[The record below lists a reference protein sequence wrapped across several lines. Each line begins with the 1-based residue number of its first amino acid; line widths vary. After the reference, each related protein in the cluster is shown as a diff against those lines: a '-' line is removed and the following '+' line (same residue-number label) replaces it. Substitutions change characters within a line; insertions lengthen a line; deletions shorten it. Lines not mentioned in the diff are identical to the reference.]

1 MPTANRRSAAKVL
14 AFHAP
19 SDVRTAVPDT
29 PASPHAVAPVARI
42 GPNAVIQTAR
52 VLRDRYG
59 TAQAAT
65 MLAEATGRS
74 FDTLPEHMVDEAEV
88 RALVRTCLAHLG
100 PRQTQAVLR
109 EAGQRTAEYL
119 MAHRIPRPVQWLLR
133 ALPAP
138 LGARLLARAMA
149 QHAWTFA
156 GSGHFHVRYTPAP
169 EYTITDCPLCRG
181 LTLDAPVCD
190 FYAGTF
196 EELLT
201 RLVRRDTCVA
211 QVESAASGGVG
222 CRYEVRWV

>member
-1 MPTANRRSAAKVL
+1 MPTASRSSEPKPRAS
-14 AFHAP
+14 HAP
-19 SDVRTAVPDT
+19 SDHRAAHTPDAVE
-29 PASPHAVAPVARI
+29 SSARI

-59 TAQAAT
+59 RAKAEA
-65 MLAEATGRS
+65 MLAEATGR
-74 FDTLPEHMVDEAEV
+74 TMEQMPEHMVDESEV

-109 EAGQRTAEYL
+109 ESGQRTAEYL
-119 MAHRIPRPVQWLLR
+119 LAHRIPRPVQWLLR
-133 ALPAP
+133 VLPAP
-138 LGARLLARAMA
+138 IGVRILARAMA

-156 GSGHFHVRYTPAP
+156 GSGHFHVRYSPSP
-169 EYTITDCPLCRG
+169 EFTIAECPLCRG

-196 EELLT
+196 EELLS

-211 QVESAASGGVG
+211 QVESAASGGRA
-222 CRYEVRWV
+222 CRYEVRWA

>member
-1 MPTANRRSAAKVL
+1 VRAAASAPPVPP
-14 AFHAP
+14 AP
-19 SDVRTAVPDT
+19 
-29 PASPHAVAPVARI
+29 VAPVARI

-59 TAQAAT
+59 TAQAEA
-65 MLAEATGRS
+65 MLAEATGR
-74 FDTLPEHMVDEAEV
+74 TLGDLPKHMVDEAEV

-109 EAGQRTAEYL
+109 DAGQRTAQYL
-119 MAHRIPRPVQWLLR
+119 LAHRIPRPVQWLLR
-133 ALPAP
+133 VLPAP

-169 EYTITDCPLCRG
+169 EYTIADCPLCRG

-211 QVESAASGGVG
+211 QVESAASGGSG
-222 CRYEVRWV
+222 CRYVVRWA